1 MLLGCTHYAPA
12 VDMWSVGCI
21 FAELVR
27 KVSKATHPIGISSG
41 SEYTR
46 TDLKLHYAIP
56 APNPTLTYLGGPQ
69 QALFPGDSE
78 LQQLLH
84 IFKLLGTPDETTWP
98 GVTALRDWH
107 EFPQWRAQDLQ
118 KVFPTLAPEGV
129 ALMASMFIYDPAKR
143 ISVSDCFAPANS
155 AETLSSCN
163 AVNNQVAV
171 QAKEAM
177 RHPYFD
183 DLDKE
188 AVDLLESAIIRAR
201 EFR

>member
-1 MLLGCTHYAPA
+1 M
-12 VDMWSVGCI
+12 SRQVGTLCI
-21 FAELVR
+21 G
-27 KVSKATHPIGISSG
+27 TN
-41 SEYTR
+41 
-46 TDLKLHYAIP
+46 LKLLCP
-56 APNPTLTYLGGPQ
+56 LRTPSPTLTSMGVSQ
-69 QALFPGDSE
+69 TALFPGDSE

-84 IFKLLGTPDETTWP
+84 VFKLLGTPDETTWP

-107 EFPQWRAQDLQ
+107 EFPQWRAQDLH

-143 ISVSDCFAPANS
+143 ISVSACS
-155 AETLSSCN
+155 ALEAFPLVTVDTN
-163 AVNNQVAV
+163 ITNNCSNRCDVS

-188 AVDLLESAIIRAR
+188 AVDLLESDIIRAR